1 MHEHDWII
9 EVCEDLRAY
18 ARKHNLDHLEAKL
31 NTALTAAQ
39 HEALLAQM
47 DAQHQA
53 TEDCEEYGARIG
65 LWTHHGTEI
74 QNTQRHANDRRQ

>member
-1 MHEHDWII
+1 MYEHDWII

-18 ARKHNLDHLEAKL
+18 ARKHNLAHLEAKL

-39 HEALLAQM
+39 HEALLARV

-53 TEDCEEYGARIG
+53 SKECAMYGARIG
-65 LWTHHGTEI
+65 LWTHKGTEI
-74 QNTQRHANDRRQ
+74 LLQL